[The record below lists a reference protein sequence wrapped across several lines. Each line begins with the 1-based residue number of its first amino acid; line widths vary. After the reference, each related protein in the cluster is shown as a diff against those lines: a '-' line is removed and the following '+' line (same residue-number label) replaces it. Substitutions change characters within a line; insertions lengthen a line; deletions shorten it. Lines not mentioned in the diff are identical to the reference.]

1 MNRGIR
7 NNNPLNIRRGTS
19 RWVGRRAQVTDTE
32 FEEFTSM
39 AFGYRAAWK
48 LMDTYRLRLR
58 QAGKS
63 YTLENII
70 HRWAPPED
78 ENDTTAYIRTVIR
91 LLDYKVGGKEPLPS
105 PTCRLGRKV
114 FTRILMAMTCV
125 ECGIRPDE
133 VDKASIEQG
142 WRLAF
147 RKSLPETLATGNTKS
162 VKC

>member
-1 MNRGIR
+1 MSRGIR

-19 RWVGRRAQVTDTE
+19 RWLGRREIVTDKE

-58 QAGKS
+58 QAGMS

-78 ENDTTAYIRTVIR
+78 GNDTTAYIRTVIR
-91 LLDYKVGGKEPLPS
+91 LLDYKVGGREVLPS
-105 PTCRLGRKV
+105 PTCKEGHKK
-114 FTRILMAMTCV
+114 FARILAAMTCV
-125 ECGIRPDE
+125 ECGIKPDE
-133 VDKASIEQG
+133 VDKESIEQG
-142 WRLAF
+142 WRM
-147 RKSLPETLATGNTKS
+147 
-162 VKC
+162 V

>member
-1 MNRGIR
+1 MSRGIR

-19 RWVGRRAQVTDTE
+19 RWVGRREIVTDKE

-58 QAGKS
+58 QAGMS

-78 ENDTTAYIRTVIR
+78 GNDTTAYIRTVIR
-91 LLDYKVGGKEPLPS
+91 LLDYKVAGRQPLPS
-105 PTCRLGRKV
+105 PSSKEGHKV
-114 FTRILMAMTCV
+114 FARILAAMTCV
-125 ECGIRPDE
+125 ECGIKPDE
-133 VDKASIEQG
+133 VDRWSIEKG
-142 WRLAF
+142 WTLAF
-147 RKSLPETLATGNTKS
+147 KNML
-162 VKC
+162 

>member
-1 MNRGIR
+1 MTRGIR

-19 RWVGRRAQVTDTE
+19 RWVGRRAQVTDKE
-32 FEEFTSM
+32 FEEFTTM

-78 ENDTTAYIRTVIR
+78 ENDTHAYIRTVIR
-91 LLDYKVGGKEPLPS
+91 LLDYKVAGRQPLPS
-105 PTCRLGRKV
+105 PSSKEGHKV
-114 FTRILMAMTCV
+114 FARILMAMTCV
-125 ECGIRPDE
+125 ECGLTMSE
-133 VDKASIEQG
+133 VDKESIEQG
-142 WRLAF
+142 WRMAF
-147 RKSLPETLATGNTKS
+147 
-162 VKC
+162 

>member
-19 RWVGRRAQVTDTE
+19 RWVGRREIVTDKE

-58 QAGKS
+58 QAGMS

-78 ENDTTAYIRTVIR
+78 GNDTTAYIRTVIR
-91 LLDYKVGGKEPLPS
+91 LLDYKVAGRQPLPS
-105 PTCRLGRKV
+105 PSSKEGHRVLA
-114 FTRILMAMTCV
+114 RIIMAMTCV
-125 ECGIRPDE
+125 ECGIKPDE
-133 VDKASIEQG
+133 VDRKSIEDG
-142 WRLAF
+142 WTLAF
-147 RKSLPETLATGNTKS
+147 KNML
-162 VKC
+162 

>member
-1 MNRGIR
+1 MTRGIR

-19 RWVGRRAQVTDTE
+19 RWVGRREIVTDKE
-32 FEEFTSM
+32 FEEFTTM

-78 ENDTTAYIRTVIR
+78 GNDTQEYLRTVIR
-91 LLDYKVGGKEPLPS
+91 LLDYKVAGRQPLPS
-105 PTCRLGRKV
+105 PASKEGHRV

-125 ECGIRPDE
+125 ECGIKLDE
-133 VDKASIEQG
+133 VDRESIEQG
-142 WRLAF
+142 WRMAF
-147 RKSLPETLATGNTKS
+147 
-162 VKC
+162 

>member
-19 RWVGRRAQVTDTE
+19 RWLGRREIVTDKE

-48 LMDTYRLRLR
+48 LMDTYRMRLR
-58 QAGKS
+58 HAGKS
-63 YTLENII
+63 FTLENII

-78 ENDTTAYIRTVIR
+78 GNDTTAYIRTVIR
-91 LLDYKVGGKEPLPS
+91 LLDYKVAGRQPLPS
-105 PTCRLGRKV
+105 PSSKEGHRV
-114 FTRILMAMTCV
+114 FARILAAMTCV
-125 ECGIRPDE
+125 ECGIRMDK

-142 WRLAF
+142 WRMAF
-147 RKSLPETLATGNTKS
+147 
-162 VKC
+162 